1 MYKYYLGF
9 MFENFVQ
16 SNHSYFGRIIL
27 DCKRYLSELQSNNI
41 SVKFIRRPTNAL
53 AHCLAKA
60 TSNVSDRILG
70 VDDTSPL
77 FQHVLLND
85 LI

>member
-1 MYKYYLGF
+1 MP
-9 MFENFVQ
+9 
-16 SNHSYFGRIIL
+16 SYFGRIIL
-27 DCKRYLSELQSNNI
+27 DCKRYLSELQSNNV
-41 SVKFIRRPTNAL
+41 SVKFIRQSANTL

-70 VDDTSPL
+70 VEDTSPL